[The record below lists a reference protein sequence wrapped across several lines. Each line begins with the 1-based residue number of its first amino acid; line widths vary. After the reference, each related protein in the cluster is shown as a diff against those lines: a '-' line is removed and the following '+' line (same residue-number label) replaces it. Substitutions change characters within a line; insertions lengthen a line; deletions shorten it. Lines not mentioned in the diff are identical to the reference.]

1 MVGVA
6 IPRVNDIGGDG
17 FDVVGDEEAVDRH
30 AEGRLL
36 VVGFVGRAAGGDGV
50 FGVKRHDK
58 GEPVG
63 DRPLGD
69 GLRPGVVLAARDAE
83 DLGRIAKQV
92 LVEVAARD
100 AVVAVFIFRQH
111 VGAEHFKLLGRDGA
125 VGRVGRKM
133 QVIEHQLPAVF
144 HRDAADGVAAI
155 EVNKLHNARLD
166 RQRAAHGGR
175 DRMARERHD
184 TGLVCAVGVNKRIEE
199 VGTVIILREDLVE
212 FAVFHHITEI
222 SVLCDV
228 PATRAVD
235 VDLLKEG
242 EVGRK
247 VFDERDLAAH
257 ILSNGLPA
265 AGAAL
270 LAAVH
275 EEAVIVAVRAE
286 AHVGRRNAV
295 GDAGLRRA
303 LHRCGRGGV
312 AVHHAERLPVLHAV
326 VRGKDIDD
334 VSQHDQNKRQQNI
347 ERNFQRFF
355 HRKTPFGEKCQ

>member
-1 MVGVA
+1 
-6 IPRVNDIGGDG
+6 
-17 FDVVGDEEAVDRH
+17 
-30 AEGRLL
+30 
-36 VVGFVGRAAGGDGV
+36 
-50 FGVKRHDK
+50 
-58 GEPVG
+58 
-63 DRPLGD
+63 
-69 GLRPGVVLAARDAE
+69 
-83 DLGRIAKQV
+83 
-92 LVEVAARD
+92 
-100 AVVAVFIFRQH
+100 
-111 VGAEHFKLLGRDGA
+111 
-125 VGRVGRKM
+125 M

-155 EVNKLHNARLD
+155 EVDELHDARLD
-166 RQRAAHGGR
+166 RQRTAHGGR

-228 PATRAVD
+228 PAARAVD

-257 ILSNGLPA
+257 ILVDSLPA

-334 VSQHDQNKRQQNI
+334 VSQHDQNERQQNI

-355 HRKTPFGEKCQ
+355 HRKTPFGEKYNSLILPQSGRESKAKRS

>member
-1 MVGVA
+1 MV
-6 IPRVNDIGGDG
+6 
-17 FDVVGDEEAVDRH
+17 
-30 AEGRLL
+30 
-36 VVGFVGRAAGGDGV
+36 
-50 FGVKRHDK
+50 GVKRHDE

-69 GLRPGVVLAARDAE
+69 GLRPGVVLAARNAE
-83 DLGRIAKQV
+83 DLGRIAKQI

-144 HRDAADGVAAI
+144 HRDAADGVAAVQVD
-155 EVNKLHNARLD
+155 ELHDARLD
-166 RQRAAHGGR
+166 RQRAAYGGR

-184 TGLVCAVGVNKRIEE
+184 TGLVRAVGVNKRIEE
-199 VGTVIILREDLVE
+199 VGTVIILRKDLAALA
-212 FAVFHHITEI
+212 AVHRAH
-222 SVLCDV
+222 DV
-228 PATRAVD
+228 GALVDVVAARAVG

-242 EVGRK
+242 KVGRK

-303 LHRCGRGGV
+303 LHRQRAFAAGRVILHGELHDV
-312 AVHHAERLPVLHAV
+312 ERLPVLHAV

-355 HRKTPFGEKCQ
+355 HRKTPFGGKCQ